1 MCRAVLFD
9 RYEAVAGV
17 AVACTLLS
25 LMLAMCHVVACISP
39 PLKVEKKLF
48 PTINCVGTKSQSIG
62 CSASTTMYQME
73 ALGIE
78 E

>member
-1 MCRAVLFD
+1 MCWAVFFD

-48 PTINCVGTKSQSIG
+48 PTIKCVGTKSQSIG
-62 CSASTTMYQME
+62 CSASTTM
-73 ALGIE
+73 
-78 E
+78 